1 MVGSSQSDVLGAVAV
16 KGSRY
21 GKPNRAVHYSFAL
34 CNGDEQSMSNCQ
46 KVTHSLTEGRSI
58 YTNSQAAG
66 VICTPTYVSCN
77 DKIVTLSKGNE
88 CTEGRFQLNRH
99 MILEYCH
106 NGHWS
111 IMCVLTHKEAA
122 VACYQLGHTAVS
134 CKSLFYEFVLLC
146 LCRHCLNIIVY
157 VFIRIPKQLVTI
169 YRLPTYLSVFR
180 GSYWSSSI

>member
-1 MVGSSQSDVLGAVAV
+1 MVCSSQSDVLGAVAV

-21 GKPNRAVHYSFAL
+21 GKPDRAVHYSFAL

-77 DKIVTLSKGNE
+77 DKIVTLTKGNE

-134 CKSLFYEFVLLC
+134 CKLLFYEIICAVVVFIIQALLFKHYC
-146 LCRHCLNIIVY
+146 LC
-157 VFIRIPKQLVTI
+157 I
-169 YRLPTYLSVFR
+169 YKNTKTTCYYL
-180 GSYWSSSI
+180 

>member
-1 MVGSSQSDVLGAVAV
+1 MVCSSQSDVLGAVAV

-99 MILEYCH
+99 MVLEYCH

-111 IMCVLTHKEAA
+111 VMCVLTHKEAA

-134 CKSLFYEFVLLC
+134 CKLLFYEFVLLLC
-146 LCRHCLNIIVY
+146 LIQALLIVY
-157 VFIRIPKQLVTI
+157 ALLFM
-169 YRLPTYLSVFR
+169 YL
-180 GSYWSSSI
+180 